1 MKKAVTAVSA
11 DDRTAPMHVHRS
23 PHVAVITL
31 CAVQFVDVLGTTIVI
46 SAAPAML
53 ADLGA
58 SASAVS
64 LVVPVYAVFFGALL
78 MLGARLGDRFGHR
91 RVLQSGLLLFAAAS
105 LAAAAAPGLAVLV
118 TGRCALGAAAAL
130 SVPTA
135 LRLLSAVTE
144 EEDARRGALAAWSA
158 SGAAAGASGLL
169 LGGVLTDAV
178 GWRSLFWINLPLA
191 AALLVVVRRHV
202 PTTAPRRAG
211 PLDVPGG
218 LLLAV
223 AVAALVLG
231 ASMLERPDRALAG
244 GAVLMVAVLCAGW
257 FTSVERRA
265 ADPLVPAA
273 AIGDR
278 ALTTGAAASLAN
290 TAATSSAVT
299 VATVWLQDAQGRSPT
314 VAGLTLLP
322 FSVLVVLGASRAKAV
337 MRRHTP
343 RTTAGVGLAV
353 VAVGNGLLLGAPT
366 WPWLVPVAVGVSGL
380 GLGLSSVAA
389 TTEGTA
395 VPEPLQ
401 GTAAGM
407 LNTAAQLGTA
417 VGVAAVLLL
426 VTATED
432 TDVPLAGPP
441 LGWVASTA
449 IALTAAW
456 WLLRRGKAWGRD

>member
-1 MKKAVTAVSA
+1 MKKAVGAVVA
-11 DDRTAPMHVHRS
+11 DDRTTSARRS
-23 PHVAVITL
+23 SSPRIAVGTL

-58 SASAVS
+58 PPSAVS
-64 LVVPVYAVFFGALL
+64 VVVPAYAVFFGALL

-91 RVLQSGLLLFAAAS
+91 RVLQAGLLLFATAS
-105 LAAAAAPGLAVLV
+105 LAAAAAPGLVVLV
-118 TGRCALGAAAAL
+118 AARCTLGAAAAL

-158 SGAAAGASGLL
+158 SGAAAGAAGLL

-178 GWRSLFWINLPLA
+178 GWRSLFWVNLPLA
-191 AALLVVVRRHV
+191 AVLLVTVRRHV
-202 PTTAPRRAG
+202 PTPAPRRAG
-211 PLDVPGG
+211 SLDVPGG

-231 ASMLERPDRALAG
+231 ASVLERPGRALTG
-244 GAVLMVAVLCAGW
+244 GAALAVALAAAAW
-257 FTSVERRA
+257 FARVERRA
-265 ADPLVPAA
+265 TDPLVPAA
-273 AIGDR
+273 ALRHR
-278 ALTTGAAASLAN
+278 ALSTGAAASLAN

-299 VATVWLQDAQGRSPT
+299 VATVWLQDTQGRSPT
-314 VAGLTLLP
+314 AAGLTLLP
-322 FSVLVVLGASRAKAV
+322 FSLLVVVGAASAKAV
-337 MRRHTP
+337 MRRRTP
-343 RTTAGVGLAV
+343 RTTAGLGLVV
-353 VAVGNGLLLGAPT
+353 VAAGNALLLGAPS
-366 WPWLVPVAVGVSGL
+366 WPWLVPVAVAISGL

-395 VPEPLQ
+395 VPEQLQ
-401 GTAAGM
+401 GTAAGL

-426 VTATED
+426 ATASEGTG
-432 TDVPLAGPP
+432 VPLAGPP
-441 LGWVASTA
+441 SGWAASA
-449 IALTAAW
+449 VIALATAW
-456 WLLRRGKAWGRD
+456 WLLRRRDE